1 MMTKIK
7 GKVSSFKVHH
17 PQVTKALQKA
27 RKEGIADDLKGLFAV
42 LCNRVIAKELDLD
55 ISEYDMHEGML
66 LTTIEHSL
74 EITNPAKKRVQLMFP
89 LKLYA
94 RRFIYILLNSYL
106 KS

>member
-1 MMTKIK
+1 MTTKTK

-17 PQVTKALQKA
+17 PQVAIALKKA
-27 RKEGIADDLKGLFAV
+27 RKEGIADDLKWLFAV

-66 LTTIEHSL
+66 LTTIEHNP

-89 LKLYA
+89 LRLYD